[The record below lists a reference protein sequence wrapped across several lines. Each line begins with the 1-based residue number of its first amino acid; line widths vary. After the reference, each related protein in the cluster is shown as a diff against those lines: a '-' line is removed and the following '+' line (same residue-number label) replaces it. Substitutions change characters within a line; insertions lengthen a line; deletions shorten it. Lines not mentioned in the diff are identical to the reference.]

1 MINLRFLTLL
11 FLFVVLSS
19 CDDIRVFDE
28 YKTVSSSWE
37 KDEKITF
44 DLPVLDSLEQYNLF
58 INLRNTNDYRYSNLF
73 LISEMEFPNGKI
85 VTDTLEYD
93 MAASNGEWLGTGFSD
108 VKENKLWYKE
118 NVNFVE
124 KGVYKITLQHAMRK
138 NGETFGIN
146 SLEGIT
152 DIGFRIE
159 FAQNPK

>member
-11 FLFVVLSS
+11 FLFIVLSS
-19 CDDIRVFDE
+19 CDDTRVFDE

-37 KDEKITF
+37 KDEKVTF
-44 DLPVLDSLEQYNLF
+44 DLPVLDSLQTYDLF
-58 INLRNTNDYRYSNLF
+58 INLRNTNDYRYNNIF

-108 VKENKLWYKE
+108 VKESKLWYKE
-118 NVNFVE
+118 NVNFNE
-124 KGVYKITLQHAMRK
+124 NGIYKITLQHAMRK
-138 NGETFGIN
+138 NGETFGIS

>member
-1 MINLRFLTLL
+1 M
-11 FLFVVLSS
+11 LSS
-19 CDDIRVFDE
+19 CDDTRVFDE

-37 KDEKITF
+37 KNEKVTF
-44 DLPVLDSLEQYNLF
+44 DLPVLDSLQTYDLF
-58 INLRNTNDYRYSNLF
+58 INLRNTNDYRYSNIF

-118 NVNFVE
+118 NVNFNE
-124 KGVYKITLQHAMRK
+124 NGIYKITLQHAMRK
-138 NGETFGIN
+138 NGETFGIS

>member
-11 FLFVVLSS
+11 FLFIVLSS
-19 CDDIRVFDE
+19 CDDTRVFDE

-37 KDEKITF
+37 KDEKVTF
-44 DLPVLDSLEQYNLF
+44 DLPILDSLQTYDLF
-58 INLRNTNDYRYSNLF
+58 INLRNTNDYRYSNIF

-118 NVNFVE
+118 NVNFNE
-124 KGVYKITLQHAMRK
+124 NGIYKITLQHAMRK
-138 NGETFGIN
+138 NGETFGIS

>member
-1 MINLRFLTLL
+1 MINLRLIVLL
-11 FLFVVLSS
+11 FLGVGLYS
-19 CDDIRVFDE
+19 CDDARVFDE

-37 KDEKITF
+37 KQEKVTF
-44 DLPVLDSLEQYNLF
+44 NLPELDSIENYNLF
-58 INLRNTNDYRYSNLF
+58 INVRNNNDYKFSNLF

-85 VTDTLEYD
+85 VTDTLEYE
-93 MAASNGEWLGTGFSD
+93 MARPNGEWLGVGFSD

-118 NVNFVE
+118 NVSFTEN
-124 KGVYKITLQHAMRK
+124 GVYKVTLQHAMRK

-146 SLEGIT
+146 ELEGIT

>member
-11 FLFVVLSS
+11 FLFIVLSS
-19 CDDIRVFDE
+19 CDDTRVFDE

-37 KDEKITF
+37 KDEKVTF
-44 DLPVLDSLEQYNLF
+44 DLPVLDSLQTYDLF
-58 INLRNTNDYRYSNLF
+58 INLRNTNDYRYSNIF

-108 VKENKLWYKE
+108 VKESKLWYKE
-118 NVNFVE
+118 NVNFNE
-124 KGVYKITLQHAMRK
+124 NGIYKITLQHAMRK
-138 NGETFGIN
+138 NGETFGIS

>member
-1 MINLRFLTLL
+1 MINLRLIILL
-11 FLFVVLSS
+11 FLGVCLYS
-19 CDDIRVFDE
+19 CDDARVFDE

-37 KDEKITF
+37 KQEKVTF
-44 DLPVLDSLEQYNLF
+44 NLPELDSIENYNLF
-58 INLRNTNDYRYSNLF
+58 INVRNNNDYKFSNLF

-85 VTDTLEYD
+85 VTDTLEYE
-93 MAASNGEWLGTGFSD
+93 MAKPNGEWLGEGFSD

-118 NVNFVE
+118 NVSFTEN
-124 KGVYKITLQHAMRK
+124 GVYKVTLQHAMRK

-146 SLEGIT
+146 ELEGIT

>member
-1 MINLRFLTLL
+1 MINLRLIILL
-11 FLFVVLSS
+11 FLCVCLYS
-19 CDDIRVFDE
+19 CDDARVFDE

-37 KDEKITF
+37 KQEKVTF
-44 DLPVLDSLEQYNLF
+44 NLPELDSIENYNLF
-58 INLRNTNDYRYSNLF
+58 INVRNNNDYKFSNLF

-85 VTDTLEYD
+85 VTDTLEYE
-93 MAASNGEWLGTGFSD
+93 MAKPNGEWLGVGFSD

-118 NVNFVE
+118 NVSFTEN
-124 KGVYKITLQHAMRK
+124 GVYKVTLQHAMRK

-146 SLEGIT
+146 ELEGIT

>member
-1 MINLRFLTLL
+1 MINLRLIILL
-11 FLFVVLSS
+11 FLGVCLYS
-19 CDDIRVFDE
+19 CDDARVFDE

-37 KDEKITF
+37 KQEKVTF
-44 DLPVLDSLEQYNLF
+44 NLPELDSIENYNLF
-58 INLRNTNDYRYSNLF
+58 INVRNNNDYKFSNLF

-85 VTDTLEYD
+85 VTDTLEYE
-93 MAASNGEWLGTGFSD
+93 MAKPNGEWLGVGFSD

-118 NVNFVE
+118 NVSFTEN
-124 KGVYKITLQHAMRK
+124 GVYKVTLQHAMRK

-146 SLEGIT
+146 ELEGIT